1 MLTRKAVK
9 WYLRGLFPPAATPV
23 LLLLMLL
30 AADSSLNAIKTD
42 GPSQFIALMEY
53 IFFPVY
59 GVLVGSHVFR
69 DSRTTIFE
77 LGIFNGP
84 KTVFLARGVIV
95 ALGLL
100 PGIGSV
106 ALLAWWRGYSE
117 FVVPILLKIPLYTAF
132 TAILMVY
139 LDFLAGTLTLFIITS
154 AVPMSFSVL
163 LGQNGS
169 GAPDTLMTS
178 LAYVFSPVLCVR
190 YRKLLPIDGTR
201 GAALGLT
208 LSALLVLWGYWAF
221 SRREFSP

>member
-9 WYLRGLFPPAATPV
+9 WYLRGLFPPAATTV

-30 AADSSLNAIKTD
+30 AADSSLNTIKTD

-84 KTVFLARGVIV
+84 KTVFLARALIV
-95 ALGLL
+95 AIGLL
-100 PGIGSV
+100 PGMGSV
-106 ALLAWWRGYSE
+106 ALLAWWKGHPE
-117 FVVPILLKIPLYTAF
+117 FLVPILLKVPLYTAF
-132 TAILMVY
+132 IAVLAAY
-139 LDFLAGTLTLFIITS
+139 LDSLAGTLTLFIITS

-163 LGQNGS
+163 LGRSGS
-169 GAPDTLMTS
+169 GPPDALMTS
-178 LAYVFSPVLCVR
+178 IAYVFSPVLCVR
-190 YRKLLPIDGTR
+190 YRGLLPIDGIH
-201 GAALGLT
+201 GAALDLAV
-208 LSALLVLWGYWAF
+208 SALLLLWGYWAF